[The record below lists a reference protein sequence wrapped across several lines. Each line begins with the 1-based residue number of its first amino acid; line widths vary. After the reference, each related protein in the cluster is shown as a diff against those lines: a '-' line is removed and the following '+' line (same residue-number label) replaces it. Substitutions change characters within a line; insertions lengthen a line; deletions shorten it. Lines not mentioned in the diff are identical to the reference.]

1 MLKAGNNIKLMA
13 FDRVPNRT
21 DLISKYERIR
31 KTFRSPLFR
40 ASRLRSLLRGLP
52 WYGGLLELYSERPW
66 PFFIEGTETPKY
78 LPRFGKDARLQFR
91 GITEDTFD
99 MKPEEMDD
107 EQRLSRIIQRLVNR
121 YIEGRAA
128 SKAGRKI
135 DDFPVETIDGKK
147 RRDFPPDVREAQRK
161 VCSDAFLAMRSR
173 HDQDFVEYFVGSIC
187 SVPQVLS
194 NLDYQFLTTILLR
207 RTQRNAIGPVQ
218 PSWEDVK
225 ALAMTA
231 VSAYASRVQPRETSA
246 STPEGSQSA

>member
-1 MLKAGNNIKLMA
+1 
-13 FDRVPNRT
+13 
-21 DLISKYERIR
+21 
-31 KTFRSPLFR
+31 
-40 ASRLRSLLRGLP
+40 
-52 WYGGLLELYSERPW
+52 
-66 PFFIEGTETPKY
+66 
-78 LPRFGKDARLQFR
+78 
-91 GITEDTFD
+91 
-99 MKPEEMDD
+99 
-107 EQRLSRIIQRLVNR
+107 
-121 YIEGRAA
+121 
-128 SKAGRKI
+128 
-135 DDFPVETIDGKK
+135 
-147 RRDFPPDVREAQRK
+147 
-161 VCSDAFLAMRSR
+161 MRSR